1 MSSEATGGEE
11 RQDGGERVKRARLE
25 DILDQGEA
33 VRAGIAA
40 GHIDVSEGESVELE
54 TLSKMREQKILA
66 HFERKK
72 FLKSILVPTDDE
84 EVSERERREVIT
96 LSALL

>member
-1 MSSEATGGEE
+1 MSSDAPAEDKPQGS
-11 RQDGGERVKRARLE
+11 ERVKRARLE
-25 DILDQGEA
+25 NILDQGEA
-33 VRAGIAA
+33 VRAAIAA

-54 TLSKMREQKILA
+54 SLSKVREQKILA

-84 EVSERERREVIT
+84 EVSDQLI
-96 LSALL
+96 S